1 MDDFVKEFW
10 EMEEKKRRITVNI
23 YNQSYTMIG
32 KESEAHMNYIAS
44 LVHDKMKDIRSVNHS
59 LDTTQVA
66 VLTAVNTMN
75 DYIKLREENER
86 LQQLL
91 NEKEER

>member
-1 MDDFVKEFW
+1 MGQN
-10 EMEEKKRRITVNI
+10 KRRITVNI

-32 KESEAHMNYIAS
+32 KESEEHMNHIAH

-75 DYIKLREENER
+75 DLIKQREENER
-86 LQQLL
+86 LRQLL
-91 NEKEER
+91 NKEEER